1 MYSLQKSEE
10 KCFQIS
16 FNPHQHIIPEDLI
29 FGHHVSAVEA
39 NHNNNNNTN
48 NNNGVKNFSTRRRRK
63 PLENNLDHHFDG
75 SGGVVVSDQDHKIK
89 LMHRERERQRR
100 QQMGAL
106 YMSLRTLLPLEFIK
120 GKRAISDQMNGA
132 VNYIKYQEKK
142 IKEIEARRDELK
154 KVYNSISNDF
164 ERSKLEQT
172 PNCCFKISS
181 FDGGILEILITTN
194 GFHGFPLSRILK
206 VIVEQGLEVVRCS
219 STIINH
225 KSIHTIQ
232 IEVRDST
239 SLDLPQ
245 LGSKLI
251 EAVPLL
257 RQVTD

>member
-1 MYSLQKSEE
+1 MYPLRKSEE

-29 FGHHVSAVEA
+29 FGHHGSAAVGA
-39 NHNNNNNTN
+39 ADNNNDNNSN
-48 NNNGVKNFSTRRRRK
+48 NKNNGVKNLSMARRRK
-63 PLENNLDHHFDG
+63 PLVETLEDD
-75 SGGVVVSDQDHKIK
+75 DQDHKIK

-100 QQMGAL
+100 QEMGAL

-132 VNYIKYQEKK
+132 VNYIKHQEQK
-142 IKEIEARRDELK
+142 IKEIEAKRDELK
-154 KVYNSISNDF
+154 KMYNSNNF
-164 ERSKLEQT
+164 ERSKLEET
-172 PNCCFKISS
+172 SNCSFKISC
-181 FDGGILEILITTN
+181 FDGGVVEILITTI

-206 VIVEQGLEVVRCS
+206 VVVEQGLEVIRCG

-232 IEVRDST
+232 IEVNDPT
-239 SLDLPQ
+239 SLDLAE
-245 LGSKLI
+245 LGNKLI

>member
-39 NHNNNNNTN
+39 NHHHHHNNNTN
-48 NNNGVKNFSTRRRRK
+48 NNNNEVKNLRIRRRRK
-63 PLENNLDHHFDG
+63 PLETLDHHFDG
-75 SGGVVVSDQDHKIK
+75 SGSVSDQVHQIK

-132 VNYIKYQEKK
+132 VNYIKHQEKK
-142 IKEIEARRDELK
+142 IKEIEAKRDELK
-154 KVYNSISNDF
+154 KMYNSSNF

-172 PNCCFKISS
+172 PNCSFKISS
-181 FDGGILEILITTN
+181 FDGGVVEILITTN

-206 VIVEQGLEVVRCS
+206 VVVEQGLEVIRCG
-219 STIINH
+219 STIVNH

-232 IEVRDST
+232 IEVSDPT
-239 SLDLPQ
+239 SLDLAQ
-245 LGSKLI
+245 LGNKLK